1 MKDIV
6 RVDKAPA
13 PMLLLLVAIAA
24 AQDENPPAPVD
35 TPPPAETTPAAAEEE
50 TRTEEETP
58 PAPVDT
64 PVQAGKGPQLTG
76 YMQIWATAWDMDE
89 DPEADPATYG
99 DPEDDVGFKLRR
111 VRIGLVGRR
120 SIVDYVVTIGTETEY
135 DALTPP
141 SESVGVEDA
150 VVAVHPFEGAAVT
163 LGLQKVPVGR
173 EELFSTRELV
183 LAERA
188 VLSAW
193 LVPGHDVGLS
203 GDWTKGLA
211 RFRAGVFN
219 GNGSILGDDNL
230 GMLWAGRVELAQGGP
245 TKWKDVYETWGK
257 VKETT
262 VGVAIDAYD
271 NMDVATNELGGGID
285 AMLRLGGVAVMLE
298 GRGERLEPSDTSVDV
313 PEVPSTTT
321 RVGALAMVA
330 ATFGQWEPAI
340 RASWFDDS
348 VALED
353 NGDTGEITGGVTLH
367 SRADQVR
374 VGAGYVA
381 RLELAG
387 TPLKNDTA
395 RLWLQLAL

>member
-1 MKDIV
+1 
-6 RVDKAPA
+6 
-13 PMLLLLVAIAA
+13 
-24 AQDENPPAPVD
+24 
-35 TPPPAETTPAAAEEE
+35 
-50 TRTEEETP
+50 
-58 PAPVDT
+58 
-64 PVQAGKGPQLTG
+64 
-76 YMQIWATAWDMDE
+76 MQIWVTAWDMDE

-141 SESVGVEDA
+141 TDSIGVEDA
-150 VVAVHPFEGAAVT
+150 VVAVHPFDGAAAT

-173 EELFSTRELV
+173 EELFSSRGLV
-183 LAERA
+183 LSERA

-230 GMLWAGRVELAQGGP
+230 GMLFAGRVELAQGGA

-271 NMDVATNELGGGID
+271 NMDVATDELGGGID
-285 AMLRLGGVAVMLE
+285 AMFRTGAVAVMLE
-298 GRGERLEPSDTSVDV
+298 GRGERIEPADTSVDV
-313 PEVPSTTT
+313 PEVPSKTT
-321 RVGALAMVA
+321 RVGALALVA
-330 ATFGQWEPAI
+330 ATFGPWEPAI
-340 RASWFDDS
+340 RASLFDDS
-348 VALED
+348 TELRD
-353 NGDTGEITGGVTLH
+353 NGDTAEVTGGVTLH
-367 SRADQVR
+367 SRFDNLR
-374 VGAGYVA
+374 VGACYVA

-387 TPLKNDTA
+387 TPLANDTA